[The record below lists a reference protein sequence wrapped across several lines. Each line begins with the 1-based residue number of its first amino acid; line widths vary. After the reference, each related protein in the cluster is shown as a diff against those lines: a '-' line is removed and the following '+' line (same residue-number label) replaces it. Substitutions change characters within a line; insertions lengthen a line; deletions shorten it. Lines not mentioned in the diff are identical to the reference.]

1 MNFYAKTIAAAS
13 AFMFVASC
21 GVTVSKTDTV
31 PAEINISIGEETT
44 EETLSSA
51 AVTSQPPTEP
61 QLSEAEMLL
70 QTLSLHEKVCQ
81 MFMVTPE
88 QVNGCDMVT
97 SSDETYRSGLAEFP
111 VGGIVLF
118 EKNLETS
125 EQTSQLLADS
135 QDITSARSP

>member
-51 AVTSQPPTEP
+51 AVTSQPSTEQ
-61 QLSEAEMLL
+61 QLSEAEMLVKSLRL
-70 QTLSLHEKVCQ
+70 Q
-81 MFMVTPE
+81 
-88 QVNGCDMVT
+88 
-97 SSDETYRSGLAEFP
+97 
-111 VGGIVLF
+111 
-118 EKNLETS
+118 
-125 EQTSQLLADS
+125 
-135 QDITSARSP
+135 